1 MLKLQSVRKVFNQG
15 TINENIA
22 LKGLDLELAT
32 GDFVTIIG
40 SNGAGKSTLL
50 NSIAGSFGIDAGE
63 IVIDELDVTGKP
75 DYKRA
80 GLIGRVFQDPLQG
93 TAASMTI
100 EENLAMA
107 AVRGKKRGL
116 KIGVNKERRAEFKEY
131 LSLLGLGLE
140 DRLTDKVGL
149 LSGGQRQ
156 SLTLLMAT
164 IAKPKVLLL
173 DEHTAA
179 LDPKTAEQ
187 VIQLTKKIVVKNNL
201 TVLMVTHDLNQALN
215 MGNRTIMMDSG
226 EIVLDIK
233 NPARK
238 HMTVDDLLD
247 KFAQKKGKELMNDR
261 ILLAQ

>member
-1 MLKLQSVRKVFNQG
+1 MLKVSGVRKVFGQG
-15 TINENIA
+15 TVNENIA
-22 LKGLDLELAT
+22 LRDVDLELDA
-32 GDFVTIIG
+32 GEFVTVIG

-50 NSIAGSFGIDAGE
+50 NSIAGTFPINKGSIEVNGIELTGE
-63 IVIDELDVTGKP
+63 P

-80 GLIGRVFQDPLQG
+80 GLIGRVFQDPLEG
-93 TAASMTI
+93 TAASMSI

-107 AVRGKKRGL
+107 ADRGKRRGL
-116 KIGVNKERRAEFKEY
+116 SIGVDSERRDEFKEY

-187 VIQLTKKIVVKNNL
+187 VIDLTNKIVGKHNL
-201 TVLMVTHDLNQALN
+201 TVLMVTHDLTQALD
-215 MGNRTIMMDSG
+215 MGTRTIMMDTG

-233 NPARK
+233 GSARS
-238 HMTVDDLLD
+238 HMTVEELLD
-247 KFAQKKGKELMNDR
+247 KFAQAQGKELTNDR
-261 ILLAQ
+261 MLLAQ